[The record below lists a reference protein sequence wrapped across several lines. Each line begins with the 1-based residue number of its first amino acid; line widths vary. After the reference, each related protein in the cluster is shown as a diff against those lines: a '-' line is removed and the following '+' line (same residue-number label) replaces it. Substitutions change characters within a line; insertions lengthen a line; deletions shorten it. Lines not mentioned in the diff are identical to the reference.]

1 MDDNGQRTVTCL
13 VVQMY
18 EVIWEEGHV
27 YGNVDELDPT
37 NNMVMHL
44 LNHQQLPMV
53 IVFMDAGKEP
63 YTVLALLNLST
74 RTTLEQS

>member
-1 MDDNGQRTVTCL
+1 
-13 VVQMY
+13 MY

-53 IVFMDAGKEP
+53 IVFMEAGE
-63 YTVLALLNLST
+63 S
-74 RTTLEQS
+74 